1 MKILSLRFKNLNSLK
16 GQWKIDFQDQAFQDN
31 ALFVITGQTGAGK
44 STILDAICL
53 ALYQQT
59 PRLDK
64 LTQSKNELMTRGCG
78 DCLAEV
84 EFAVKDKAYR
94 VYWSQKRA
102 RSHAE
107 GNLQAPICELTEVVN
122 GKVLA
127 TKSSEVLKLVTE
139 LTGLDFSRFT
149 KSMLLAQ
156 GGFAA
161 FLNASSGERA
171 ELLEEL
177 TGTEIYCEIAQY
189 VYQQNK
195 HIQAELTLLTEQSKV
210 LSVLDEQQRIE
221 LDAEIQQLETEQKKL
236 TVESQTLDKALNWL
250 QENEKYDKAV
260 AEQRLIVDN
269 IEQQKNNFSSKEVS
283 LSRAE
288 KSEKLTPLYESQ
300 QYSLEQHTKAKTQL
314 LAIVEQEKA
323 NNIAI
328 ELLNQRQLQQS
339 TSVASQQQATSE
351 ALDEINKVLVPLD
364 IAIKDKKIQ
373 SDALQEE
380 LFSKQ
385 KQVDLSYQNSVI
397 QKQEIDDYQEQINSI
412 QVAIQSQSY
421 IPALSENLSS
431 VSLQLTQLDEE
442 KNKVANLSKS
452 LFDAENKKQQLMAS
466 NMIADKE
473 LQTLLLNTSPI
484 QAKLQQLVIDI
495 NAASTALPG
504 ASLDNAT
511 LQLGALQSELKQLQ
525 SGLPLSEKIDHI
537 EAELFKNQNDL
548 ARLESSINNDKTLLQ
563 DSEHQGTQLATDVTN
578 IEKLL
583 EQDEIIQ
590 SLSALQLKVE
600 EDQPCPLCGSLVHP
614 ALANYQKLD
623 LPEHKSRLVELQQ
636 ALIKARSAYS
646 ELNGQLK
653 SKLQQLAETQSLQ
666 QQLLNEKDE
675 KLQLWFN
682 HDYLKNTAYDASSSQ
697 KLIALIQNVEDKLVV
712 AQQQIEL
719 FRRLQQEHVDVDK
732 QLQKIS
738 ENQHQLS
745 LKQQQNRYEE
755 KSLIEQIGLLSEEL
769 KQSQHK
775 IESLQ
780 SAITNVLPTEVINH
794 SVMSELLFEVPQQWI
809 VQATEQVNHYKAQL
823 QHEQKLTQAFTELVQ
838 KAQLAEQA
846 LQQQKE
852 AVNDITVK
860 ANVLTD
866 QIDLLQSQRA
876 QQFGTRTEQQLRDQT
891 NSKLLECQAQ
901 LEVVNKE
908 LQMLTSTFQALKG
921 ERLQLDSSE
930 KQYEAE
936 SKQKV
941 TLFKQSLAASSFA
954 DQTDYLNAC
963 LAPEVIKDLIV
974 QRQQL
979 QENSLKEN
987 TRLETLLSQL
997 TNLQAIKLTDKTLQQ
1012 VKIDISGLEQQ
1023 REEHQKNYA
1032 TKLGFLQSDDANK
1045 VKQKDILKQQ
1055 QKKQQSAQH
1064 WEMLNKL
1071 IGSADGAKFRTFAQ
1085 GVTLDNLV
1093 YLANKEMANLHQR
1106 YQLQRNINQPLAL
1119 QVVDLWQ
1126 ANTVR
1131 DVKTLSGGESF
1142 LVSLGLALALS
1153 NLVSHKTQIESLFLD
1168 EGFGTLDANTLEVAL
1183 EALERLNATGKLIGV
1198 ISHVDALKERINHQ
1212 IHVSKGASAGFSQ
1225 LAAQYQF
1232 HEQSDKK

>member
-16 GQWKIDFQDQAFQDN
+16 GEWKIDFQDQAFQEN

-64 LTQSKNELMTRGCG
+64 LTQSKNELMTRGTG
-78 DCLAEV
+78 DCYAEV
-84 EFAVKDKAYR
+84 EFAVKGKGYR

-102 RSHAE
+102 RSHAD
-107 GNLQAPICELTEVVN
+107 GNLQAPICELTEID

-127 TKSSEVLKLVTE
+127 TKSSEVLKQVTD

-195 HIQAELTLLTEQSKV
+195 KIQAELTLLTEKSKV

-221 LDAEIQQLETEQKKL
+221 LNAEIQNLETEQKKL
-236 TVESQTLDKALNWL
+236 TVESQTLEKALNWL

-260 AEQRLIVDN
+260 AEQKLVVNN
-269 IEQQKNNFSSKEVS
+269 IEQQKNDFKNKEIS
-283 LSRAE
+283 LVRAE

-300 QYSLEQHTKAKTQL
+300 QYALEQYDAIKTKILT
-314 LAIVEQEKA
+314 IVEQEKA
-323 NNIAI
+323 NNIAT
-328 ELLNQRQLQQS
+328 EALEEKQLQQL
-339 TSVASQQQATSE
+339 TNVKFQQQETAE
-351 ALDEINKVLVPLD
+351 KLDEINKVLVPLD
-364 IAIKDKKIQ
+364 IAIKDKKEQ
-373 SDALQEE
+373 RDTLQEDF
-380 LFSKQ
+380 LSKQ
-385 KQVDLSYQNSVI
+385 KQVDLGLQSSIAEQ
-397 QKQEIDDYQEQINSI
+397 QKIDDYQTQINSI
-412 QVAIQSQSY
+412 QTAIQSQPY
-421 IPALSENLSS
+421 IPALSENLPS
-431 VSLQLTQLDEE
+431 VSLQLTQLDEL
-442 KNKVANLSKS
+442 NSKVVNLSQS
-452 LFDAENKKQQLMAS
+452 FSEAEHKKQQLAAS
-466 NMIADKE
+466 HLMADKE
-473 LQTLLLNTSPI
+473 LQTLLSSTSPI
-484 QAKLQQLVIDI
+484 QAQLQQLTSEIE
-495 NAASTALPG
+495 NAANALPG
-504 ASLDNAT
+504 ASLDNAIS
-511 LQLGALQSELKQLQ
+511 QLATSQSELKLLQ

-537 EAELFKNQNDL
+537 EAELFKNNSDL
-548 ARLESSINNDKTLLQ
+548 MRLEATINDDKTQLQ
-563 DSEHQGTQLATDVTN
+563 NLKQQGVQLGNDVINT
-578 IEKLL
+578 EKLL

-590 SLSALQLKVE
+590 SLSALQSKVE
-600 EDQPCPLCGSLVHP
+600 EGQPCPLCGSLEHP

-623 LPEHKSRLVELQQ
+623 VPAHKSRLSELQQ
-636 ALIKARSAYS
+636 ALMTARSAYS

-653 SKLQQLAETQSLQ
+653 SKLQRLTETQTAHQ
-666 QQLLNEKDE
+666 ELLNAKNEQ
-675 KLQLWFN
+675 LQRWFN
-682 HDYLKNTAYDASSSQ
+682 HDYLKNYEYDANSSQ
-697 KLIALIQNVEDKLVV
+697 VFIEFIEGLEDKLVST
-712 AQQQIEL
+712 QQQIES
-719 FRRLQQEHVDVDK
+719 FRALQQSHIDLDK

-745 LKQQQNRYEE
+745 LTQQQNAYEE
-755 KSLIEQIGLLSEEL
+755 KSVVEQINLLSEEL
-769 KQSQHK
+769 TKAK
-775 IESLQ
+775 DKAETLQ
-780 SAITNVLPTEVINH
+780 LTITNTLPSELTNH
-794 SVMSELLFEVPQQWI
+794 SVLGGLLFEAPQQWI
-809 VQATEQVNHYKAQL
+809 SQATEQVNHYKAQL
-823 QHEQKLTQAFTELVQ
+823 QSEQKIMESLTELTQ
-838 KAQLAEQA
+838 KHQLAEQV

-852 AVNDITVK
+852 TVDDMTVK
-860 ANVLTD
+860 AKMLTD
-866 QIDLLQSQRA
+866 QVDLLQLQRA
-876 QQFGTRTEQQLRDQT
+876 QQFSDRTEQQLREQT
-891 NSKLLECQAQ
+891 NAKLLAAQAQ
-901 LEVVNKE
+901 LEAVNKE
-908 LQMLTSTFQALKG
+908 LQTLTSNTQELKG
-921 ERLQLDSSE
+921 ERLQLNASE

-941 TLFKQSLAASSFA
+941 MQFEQALVASSFS
-954 DQTDYLNAC
+954 DKTEYLNAC
-963 LAPEVIKDLIV
+963 LAPEVIKELIE

-979 QENSLKEN
+979 QDNAIKES
-987 TRLETLLSQL
+987 TRLETLMTQL
-997 TNLQAIKLTDKTLQQ
+997 AHLKSVKLTDKTSQQ
-1012 VKIDISGLEQQ
+1012 VQADISDLASQQ
-1023 REEHQKNYA
+1023 ETHQKTYA

-1045 VKQKDILKQQ
+1045 LKQKEIVKQQ
-1055 QKKQQSAQH
+1055 QEMQQSAQQ

-1119 QVVDLWQ
+1119 QVIDLWQ
-1126 ANTVR
+1126 ANAVR

-1198 ISHVDALKERINHQ
+1198 ISHVEALKERINHQ
-1212 IHVSKGASAGFSQ
+1212 IHVTKGASAGFSQ

-1232 HEQSDKK
+1232 KQISDKE

>member
-16 GQWKIDFQDQAFQDN
+16 GEWKIDFQDQAFQEN

-64 LTQSKNELMTRGCG
+64 LTQSKNELMTRGTG
-78 DCLAEV
+78 DCYAEV
-84 EFAVKDKAYR
+84 EFAVKGKGYR

-102 RSHAE
+102 RSHAD
-107 GNLQAPICELTEVVN
+107 GNLQAPICELTEID
-122 GKVLA
+122 GQVLA
-127 TKSSEVLKLVTE
+127 TKSSEVLKQVTD

-195 HIQAELTLLTEQSKV
+195 QIQAELTLLTEKSKV

-221 LDAEIQQLETEQKKL
+221 LNAEIKNLETEQKKL
-236 TVESQTLDKALNWL
+236 TVESQTLEKALNWL

-260 AEQRLIVDN
+260 AEQKLVVDS
-269 IEQQKNNFSSKEVS
+269 IEQQKNDFKNKEIS
-283 LSRAE
+283 LVRAE

-300 QYSLEQHTKAKTQL
+300 QYALEQYDAIKTKILT
-314 LAIVEQEKA
+314 IVEQEKA
-323 NNIAI
+323 NNIAT
-328 ELLNQRQLQQS
+328 EALEEKQLQQL
-339 TSVASQQQATSE
+339 TNVKFQQQETAE
-351 ALDEINKVLVPLD
+351 KLDEINKVLVPLD
-364 IAIKDKKIQ
+364 IAIKDKKEQ
-373 SDALQEE
+373 RDTLQEDF
-380 LFSKQ
+380 LSKQ
-385 KQVDLSYQNSVI
+385 KQVDLGLQSSIAEQ
-397 QKQEIDDYQEQINSI
+397 QKIDDYQTQINSI
-412 QVAIQSQSY
+412 QTAIQSQPY
-421 IPALSENLSS
+421 IPALSENLPS
-431 VSLQLTQLDEE
+431 VSLQLTQLDEL
-442 KNKVANLSKS
+442 NSKVVNLSQS
-452 LFDAENKKQQLMAS
+452 FSEAEHKKQQLAAS
-466 NMIADKE
+466 HLMADKE
-473 LQTLLLNTSPI
+473 LQTLLSSTSPI
-484 QAKLQQLVIDI
+484 QAQLQQLTSEIE
-495 NAASTALPG
+495 NAANALPG
-504 ASLDNAT
+504 VSLDNAT
-511 LQLGALQSELKQLQ
+511 LQLATLQSELKLLQ

-537 EAELFKNQNDL
+537 EAELFKNNSDL
-548 ARLESSINNDKTLLQ
+548 TRLEATINDDKTQLQ
-563 DSEHQGTQLATDVTN
+563 NLKQQGIQLGNDVTN
-578 IEKLL
+578 TEKLL

-590 SLSALQLKVE
+590 SLSALQSKVE
-600 EDQPCPLCGSLVHP
+600 EGQPCPLCGSLEHP

-623 LPEHKSRLVELQQ
+623 VPAHKFRLSELQQ
-636 ALIKARSAYS
+636 ALMAARSAYS

-653 SKLQQLAETQSLQ
+653 SKLQRLTETQTVHQ
-666 QQLLNEKDE
+666 ELLNSKKEQ
-675 KLQLWFN
+675 LQRWFN
-682 HDYLKNTAYDASSSQ
+682 HDYLKNYAYDASSSQ
-697 KLIALIQNVEDKLVV
+697 VFIELIQGLEDKLVSS
-712 AQQQIEL
+712 QQQIES
-719 FRRLQQEHVDVDK
+719 FRALQQAHIDLDK

-745 LKQQQNRYEE
+745 LTQQQNAYEE
-755 KSLIEQIGLLSEEL
+755 KSVVEQINLLSEEL
-769 KQSQHK
+769 TKAK
-775 IESLQ
+775 GKAETLQ
-780 SAITNVLPTEVINH
+780 LTITNTLPSELTNH
-794 SVMSELLFEVPQQWI
+794 SVMGRLLFEAPQQWI
-809 VQATEQVNHYKAQL
+809 SQATEQVNHYKAQL
-823 QHEQKLTQAFTELVQ
+823 QSEQKIMESLTELTQ
-838 KAQLAEQA
+838 KHQLAEQV

-852 AVNDITVK
+852 TVDDMTVK
-860 ANVLTD
+860 AKMLTD
-866 QIDLLQSQRA
+866 QVDLLQLQRA
-876 QQFGTRTEQQLRDQT
+876 QQFSDRTEQQLREQT
-891 NSKLLECQAQ
+891 NAKLLAAQAQ
-901 LEVVNKE
+901 LEAVNKE
-908 LQMLTSTFQALKG
+908 LQTLTSSTQELKG
-921 ERLQLDSSE
+921 ERLQLNASE

-941 TLFKQSLAASSFA
+941 MQFEQALVASSFS
-954 DQTDYLNAC
+954 DKTEYLKAC
-963 LAPEVIKDLIV
+963 LAPEVIKELIE

-979 QENSLKEN
+979 QDDVIKES
-987 TRLETLLSQL
+987 TRLETLMSQL
-997 TNLQAIKLTDKTLQQ
+997 THLKSVKLTDKTSQQ
-1012 VKIDISGLEQQ
+1012 VQADISGLASQQ
-1023 REEHQKNYA
+1023 ETHQKTYA

-1045 VKQKDILKQQ
+1045 RKQKEIIKQQ
-1055 QKKQQSAQH
+1055 QEMQQSAQQ

-1119 QVVDLWQ
+1119 QVIDLWQ
-1126 ANTVR
+1126 ANAVR

-1198 ISHVDALKERINHQ
+1198 ISHVDALKERISHQ
-1212 IHVSKGASAGFSQ
+1212 IHVTKGASAGFSQ
-1225 LAAQYQF
+1225 LAPQYQF
-1232 HEQSDKK
+1232 KPVSEQS